1 MPETSEAR
9 KRLSTSPSRSHVVA
23 AAETRIR
30 HGEATR
36 LAPREAR
43 RILARHFSASEIEG
57 IVAPPRT
64 FARRLAQNEKLT
76 VEESE
81 RALRLARIG
90 NMADRVFGNEE
101 KAGRWLRDPNPVFN
115 GQRPLDILITETGGR
130 AVETLLGQI
139 EHGIFI

>member
-1 MPETSEAR
+1 MN
-9 KRLSTSPSRSHVVA
+9 VVA
-23 AAETRIR
+23 EAESRIR

-36 LAPREAR
+36 LAPRDAR
-43 RILARHFSASEIEG
+43 KILARHFSTREIEG

-64 FARRLAQNEKLT
+64 FARRAAQNEKLT

-90 NMADRVFGNEE
+90 DIAERIFGNEE

-115 GQRPLDILITETGGR
+115 GRRPLDVLITETGGR
-130 AVETLLGQI
+130 AIETLLGQI